1 MQSKTILLLEDNAD
15 DAELARAAFARSA
28 VEHSLIVL
36 DDGVDALDYL
46 LCRGPHA
53 EDPPAVPDVLLLD
66 LKLPGIDGFDVLRK
80 LRSEERTAALSV
92 VVFTSSVE
100 AQDVSRC
107 YRLGASSY
115 VRKPIDFDEFLRVA
129 EQILRYWL
137 GLNVPP
143 LKEVAT

>member
-1 MQSKTILLLEDNAD
+1 MRRKTILLLEDNAD

-28 VEHSLIVL
+28 VEHSLVIL
-36 DDGVDALDYL
+36 DDGIDALDYL

-53 EDPPAVPDVLLLD
+53 DRPPVVPDVLLLD
-66 LKLPGIDGFDVLRK
+66 LKLPGIDGFDVLRR
-80 LRSEERTAALSV
+80 LRSEERTAALAV

-100 AQDVSRC
+100 AMDVSRS

-115 VRKPIDFDEFLRVA
+115 VRKPVDFDEFLRVA
-129 EQILRYWL
+129 EQLLGYWL

-143 LKEVAT
+143 LQEVSP